1 MMGKASQRL
10 WIGTMELRCYGRL
23 SSRSV
28 ERSLRQLGGKDIS
41 SAPLPCRVAS
51 LDSRPLKQT
60 SDRTFA
66 GPPAFLTRGDGCISI
81 HERFVAAR
89 KFRERRTSR
98 DENLRTLRLL
108 QLFTHAERKE
118 ESVMAVVRVE
128 KDHLLTSSEDMHR
141 AVRREG
147 MSIAE
152 VQRMLQ
158 RSV

>member
-1 MMGKASQRL
+1 M
-10 WIGTMELRCYGRL
+10 
-23 SSRSV
+23 
-28 ERSLRQLGGKDIS
+28 
-41 SAPLPCRVAS
+41 
-51 LDSRPLKQT
+51 
-60 SDRTFA
+60 
-66 GPPAFLTRGDGCISI
+66 
-81 HERFVAAR
+81 
-89 KFRERRTSR
+89 
-98 DENLRTLRLL
+98 
-108 QLFTHAERKE
+108 FTHAERKE